1 MGCTFSKNSIIPNK
15 LAREPQLF
23 VFLGG
28 SCGTTSWRRDLAI
41 PELEKRGINYFN
53 PQVPNNQW
61 SPELMQ
67 AEFDAREKATCLL
80 FVFDPATRGI
90 VTFVEIAYHIGQ
102 NSKNIIIVNLP
113 GEFKTNN
120 PEELRDIIR
129 GKSYI
134 LELAKRKNIK
144 IYPSLSEAIETI
156 QN

>member
-1 MGCTFSKNSIIPNK
+1 MGCVFSKNAIIPNK
-15 LAREPQLF
+15 HLEPKPF

-28 SCGTTSWRRDLAI
+28 ACGTTSWRTDQAI

-90 VTFVEIAYHIGQ
+90 VTFVELAYHMA
-102 NSKNIIIVNLP
+102 KNNKCILIVNLP

-120 PEELRDIIR
+120 PDELKDIMR

-134 LELAKRKNIK
+134 IDLAKRNNIK
-144 IYPSLSEAIETI
+144 IYTSLSEAIETI

>member
-1 MGCTFSKNSIIPNK
+1 MGCAFSKTKNTIAPKKPS
-15 LAREPQLF
+15 EPF

-28 SCGTTSWRRDLAI
+28 ACGTTSWRTDQAI
-41 PELEKRGINYFN
+41 PELEKRAINYFN

-80 FVFDPATRGI
+80 FVFDPSTRGI

-102 NSKNIIIVNLP
+102 DSKNIIIVNLP

-120 PEELRDIIR
+120 SEELKDIIR

-134 LELAKRKNIK
+134 LDLSKRKNIK
-144 IYPSLSEAIETI
+144 IYTSVSEAIQSI
-156 QN
+156 

>member
-1 MGCTFSKNSIIPNK
+1 MGCVFSKNAINPK
-15 LAREPQLF
+15 HLEPRAF

-28 SCGTTSWRRDLAI
+28 ACGTTVWRTDQAI
-41 PELEKRGINYFN
+41 PELEKRGLKYFN

-80 FVFDPATRGI
+80 FVFDPSTRGI
-90 VTFVEIAYHIGQ
+90 VTFVEIAYHIGTNDKQ
-102 NSKNIIIVNLP
+102 IIIVNLP
-113 GEFKTNN
+113 GEFKTNT
-120 PEELRDIIR
+120 PDELRDIIR

-144 IYPSLSEAIETI
+144 IYTNISEAIQSI
-156 QN
+156 